1 MPNRRDLNQEL
12 FGGGIASAETPSKGP
27 PREISLSELADL
39 SELTEEQAKVRVKVT
54 HLATQVEALTDSQ
67 ERGDCRLDKHKS
79 ALVSAVTQVERL
91 SSADDL
97 HSQQLD
103 TLSDSL
109 RSLESHLEAHQ
120 NALAFLRNSDAP
132 AAANYR
138 AAEAIAH
145 HADAHPAVWHLA
157 VRGKCD
163 RLGRRPSVQLPQ
175 TPEPHRIPFISL
187 TYSGEQPN
195 GLSTRPTPREADSN

>member
-1 MPNRRDLNQEL
+1 MPNRRGLNQEL
-12 FGGGIASAETPSKGP
+12 FGGGIASAEPASKDS

-67 ERGDCRLDKHKS
+67 ERGDRRLDKHKS

-109 RSLESHLEAHQ
+109 RHLESHLEAHQ
-120 NALAFLRNSDAP
+120 NALAFLRNSDGQQQQTIERLKQSRITLTHILLFGILLCAGS
-132 AAANYR
+132 
-138 AAEAIAH
+138 AIALDVDQAFNFH
-145 HADAHPAVWHLA
+145 
-157 VRGKCD
+157 K
-163 RLGRRPSVQLPQ
+163 RLN
-175 TPEPHRIPFISL
+175 RIEYRLYP
-187 TYSGEQPN
+187 
-195 GLSTRPTPREADSN
+195 